1 MRELSKTFYEK
12 NVPTIPNKYRG
23 LTDSKKEE
31 EIPEPE
37 KLGPGCYNPNKTFHV
52 NSSGSVWG
60 KDKTKRFM
68 M

>member
-1 MRELSKTFYEK
+1 MQYA
-12 NVPTIPNKYRG
+12 RG

-31 EIPEPE
+31 EVPEPE